1 MATRHGRV
9 GAIGIPAVAQAGRY
23 DPPARVERHE
33 PDHRFP
39 DRHDDRHD
47 DHDDRHDDHDD
58 RHDDHHDDRINLDI
72 HVGDR
77 PTYETREVRVWVPP
91 VYRTVEDRRWV
102 EPVYQTVTDHVWV
115 PDQFEDRQVR
125 YLDRGVWCT
134 RVDHVLVVP
143 GHYEDR
149 PRQVCL
155 TEGHW
160 ETYQRQE
167 CVAEGHYEVH
177 QERVRVADVSPVGV
191 INPMLAGFGVHV
203 GK

>member
-1 MATRHGRV
+1 M
-9 GAIGIPAVAQAGRY
+9 GIPAVAQAGRY
-23 DPPARVERHE
+23 DPPARVEHRE
-33 PDHRFP
+33 PDRRIP
-39 DRHDDRHD
+39 DRHDDHND
-47 DHDDRHDDHDD
+47 DHEGG
-58 RHDDHHDDRINLDI
+58 INLNI

-77 PTYETREVRVWVPP
+77 PAYETRDVRVWVPP

-102 EPVYQTVTDHVWV
+102 EPVYQTVTDHAWI
-115 PDQFEDRQVR
+115 PDQYEDRQVR
-125 YLDRGVWCT
+125 YLDRGQWCT

-155 TEGHW
+155 TDGQW
-160 ETYQRQE
+160 ETYTRQE
-167 CVAEGHYEVH
+167 LVTEGHYEIH
-177 QERVRVADVSPVGV
+177 QERVRVADASPVGV

>member
-1 MATRHGRV
+1 LQGQGYRNPEPSGAFAPAT
-9 GAIGIPAVAQAGRY
+9 
-23 DPPARVERHE
+23 
-33 PDHRFP
+33 
-39 DRHDDRHD
+39 
-47 DHDDRHDDHDD
+47 
-58 RHDDHHDDRINLDI
+58 
-72 HVGDR
+72 
-77 PTYETREVRVWVPP
+77 
-91 VYRTVEDRRWV
+91 

-160 ETYQRQE
+160 KPTSARNS
-167 CVAEGHYEVH
+167 
-177 QERVRVADVSPVGV
+177 SPRGTTRSTR
-191 INPMLAGFGVHV
+191 NASASRT
-203 GK
+203 

>member
-1 MATRHGRV
+1 LQGEPYRKPEARSAFLTA
-9 GAIGIPAVAQAGRY
+9 AIPRQI
-23 DPPARVERHE
+23 
-33 PDHRFP
+33 
-39 DRHDDRHD
+39 
-47 DHDDRHDDHDD
+47 
-58 RHDDHHDDRINLDI
+58 I
-72 HVGDR
+72 
-77 PTYETREVRVWVPP
+77 
-91 VYRTVEDRRWV
+91 YRTIQDRRWV

-134 RVDHVLVVP
+134 RVDHVLVLP

-149 PRQVCL
+149 PRQICL

-160 ETYQRQE
+160 EAFQRQE

-177 QERVRVADVSPVGV
+177 QESVRVADASPVGV